1 MSNGFIVIPKDIH
14 STVVI
19 TDVLGKVVYTNNYTS
34 KNISI
39 NVNHLNAGQYFV
51 TVSNDLGTSTQK
63 IVK

>member
-1 MSNGFIVIPKDIH
+1 M
-14 STVVI
+14 I